1 MPHKK
6 GRDRSEQLLMPPS
19 LEHYIG
25 PDNPVRLIDAF
36 VEKPDCVALGFKRAV
51 PKVEGR
57 PSYDPRDL
65 LKLFIYGYMH
75 RVTSTRRLEREAQC
89 NVEVKWL
96 IRDVVPDFKTIARF
110 RAENSSAIEH
120 VFQAFV

>member
-6 GRDRSEQLLMPPS
+6 GRDRAEQLLMPPS
-19 LEHYIG
+19 LDQYIE

-36 VEKPDCVALGFKRAV
+36 VEKLDFVALGFNRAIPRV
-51 PKVEGR
+51 DGR

-65 LKLFIYGYMH
+65 LKLFVYGYMH
-75 RVTSTRRLEREAQC
+75 RVTSTRRLEREAEC

-110 RAENSSAIEH
+110 RAENGSAI
-120 VFQAFV
+120 